1 MKEVRWQGDNALSTF
16 EEFADGTCEGRLFCR
31 GVDGRWQPP
40 LPPELITR
48 DAARG
53 DVLTRSP
60 VGAIAVVTD
69 APPRRPHRLAPEPQ
83 LRDVPEL
90 RADATPKLTVRL
102 NEPALDEIRTELLRD
117 GLAILSTV
125 ETGGNLIGRVRGDV
139 VEVIDATGPEGA
151 PEGDGEARRMRD
163 AVRVS
168 LRGGY
173 GVAAELARAY
183 DDRSIIFAGGWHSHP
198 RPIPEPSPTDRVSA
212 ISSLEHLRGQL
223 GYRAPEQWVDLILY
237 PHDRDGME
245 APRVAGWVTRYE
257 DWSGR
262 AVTEPCNVEMP

>member
-1 MKEVRWQGDNALSTF
+1 MTF
-16 EEFADGTCEGRLFCR
+16 VAIRDFIDETDGTLIQAGVTHVSPQADCYRLH
-31 GVDGRWQPP
+31 
-40 LPPELITR
+40 PENFKQVSR

-53 DVLTRSP
+53 QLLTRSP
-60 VGAIAVVTD
+60 VDATAVVTD
-69 APPRRPHRLAPEPQ
+69 APLRRPRTRASQPV

-90 RADATPKLTVRL
+90 RVDAEPKLTVQLR
-102 NEPALDEIRTELLRD
+102 ERALDEIRAELLRD

-125 ETGGNLIGRVRGDV
+125 ETGGNLVGRAACNAVD
-139 VEVIDATGPEGA
+139 VIDATGPESA
-151 PEGDGEARRMRD
+151 PEGDGEARRMVD
-163 AVRVS
+163 AVKVS

-173 GVAAELARAY
+173 GVAAELARQS
-183 DDRSIIFAGGWHSHP
+183 DDHSIIYCGGWHTHP
-198 RPIPEPSPTDRVSA
+198 RAIPEPSPTDRVSA
-212 ISSLEHLRGQL
+212 ISSLEHLREQL

-262 AVTEPCNVEMP
+262 AVTEPCNVVMP